1 MQTLISYAELDE
13 VAGELLPERAV
24 MSTMVTPMMGGSA
37 EFGGAANGGP
47 TVVAYACSAGS
58 SPATS
63 ANGALGILAATPS
76 VGPACVP
83 GGIITG

>member
-1 MQTLISYAELDE
+1 MTFAELDK

-24 MSTMVTPMMGGSA
+24 MSTVVPPM
-37 EFGGAANGGP
+37 FGGQAENGV
-47 TVVAYACSAGS
+47 VVAYACSAGS

-63 ANGALGILAATPS
+63 ANSLLGVLAATPS

-83 GGIITG
+83 GAIIAH